1 MDYWKALDHGRVAPA
16 MRPVDK
22 RILRVLKNTLCVA
35 ELGPGASPYYHLIGE
50 SVAWRLAFR
59 RDGDVKF
66 SSCWS
71 QDDSDE
77 ISYFFWQA
85 AEDCR
90 PFYYLSDGDD
100 CFGDTHVFETLW
112 LPLSFGELTARAFL
126 GVSNSLCD
134 SRYPPGPLVDVER
147 FTYSWV
153 VWGEWLLAAAICFSV
168 SPCNRLCRTR
178 RSAGESGPDA
188 TPIPSHN
195 ICRR

>member
-147 FTYSWV
+147 LTLIQWV
-153 VWGEWLLAAAICFSV
+153 GAASGAGIQSV
-168 SPCNRLCRTR
+168 SGAPHRGHLRLVA
-178 RSAGESGPDA
+178 SNEYA
-188 TPIPSHN
+188 
-195 ICRR
+195 